1 MKFRSLAFFP
11 ILLLVLAILTSGGR
25 RDPLPPGNFHV
36 VEEGVLF
43 RSAQPNPE
51 NMVYLENLGIKT
63 ILNLRYRINDQRET
77 KNTHL
82 KVIHLKLK
90 AQSITFEDMVNGLI
104 AIRNAEKPTLIHC
117 LHGSDRTG
125 CLAACYRI
133 VFQNWDKEKA
143 IAEFRKELYGY
154 NYRWFPNLLVFLE
167 TLDVDALKKRVLIK

>member
-104 AIRNAEKPTLIHC
+104 AIRNEI
-117 LHGSDRTG
+117 
-125 CLAACYRI
+125 
-133 VFQNWDKEKA
+133 
-143 IAEFRKELYGY
+143 
-154 NYRWFPNLLVFLE
+154 
-167 TLDVDALKKRVLIK
+167 